1 MIIKA
6 DYNSY
11 FVFDLDDTLYPEID
25 YLKSA
30 YYEIC
35 NDLVPRKTLN
45 LYNEMLD
52 IHFSGGNAFN
62 FLLEKFPAKK
72 LSLEKLL
79 YLYRNHNPKI
89 SLREGALEMLKEIKK
104 KNGKTGIITDGR
116 SITQRNKI
124 QALGLENIIDKL
136 LISGEFGFEKPAS
149 VLYESFMDKEV
160 ERQYYYL
167 GDNLVKDFVAP
178 KKLGWYCIGILDD
191 KNIRKQNISE
201 FSDEFLPH
209 IFINKFTEIGI
220 I

>member
-79 YLYRNHNPKI
+79 YLYRNHYPKI
-89 SLREGALEMLKEIKK
+89 SLREGAL
-104 KNGKTGIITDGR
+104 
-116 SITQRNKI
+116 
-124 QALGLENIIDKL
+124 
-136 LISGEFGFEKPAS
+136 
-149 VLYESFMDKEV
+149 
-160 ERQYYYL
+160 
-167 GDNLVKDFVAP
+167 
-178 KKLGWYCIGILDD
+178 
-191 KNIRKQNISE
+191 
-201 FSDEFLPH
+201 
-209 IFINKFTEIGI
+209 
-220 I
+220 